1 MKFEEI
7 RVFVL
12 EFKHEILMKRSKQME
27 TQAWGSEK
35 ELDFRV
41 MSRQIGNGQ
50 SLRDRQVR
58 SPREVIQWKKDRIS
72 KTTQS
77 EGRRNKLQVVKIKKE
92 YGHRSKKINK
102 KTKGK

>member
-27 TQAWGSEK
+27 TQAWGSDK

-41 MSRQIGNGQ
+41 MSRQIGNG
-50 SLRDRQVR
+50 
-58 SPREVIQWKKDRIS
+58 
-72 KTTQS
+72 
-77 EGRRNKLQVVKIKKE
+77 
-92 YGHRSKKINK
+92 
-102 KTKGK
+102 